1 MSHVFVCCRFGSE
14 LMNVGGK
21 ACVSCIC
28 VLQVWF

>member
-1 MSHVFVCCRFGSE
+1 MSHVFVCCRFGSD
-14 LMNVGGK
+14 MNVGGK